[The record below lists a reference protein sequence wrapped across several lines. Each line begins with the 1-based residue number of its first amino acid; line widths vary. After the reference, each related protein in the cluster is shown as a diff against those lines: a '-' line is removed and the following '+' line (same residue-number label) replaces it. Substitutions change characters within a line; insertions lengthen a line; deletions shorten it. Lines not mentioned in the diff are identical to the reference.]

1 MGDTTPS
8 FTAKVFY
15 QSLPILTIAVILMM
29 LFGGA
34 IGQATNNGSDCPDW
48 LLCYGQALP
57 PAQVTTWLN
66 FAHLALAGLAALLT
80 GVTIIISARCGS
92 AGGAVQSRRFM
103 TGLAGL
109 AGLAFAQVAVV
120 LILIGAPH
128 SLAAKI
134 GYLIVSMGHL
144 AGVVAVATVGR
155 RSPAEINQ
163 PLRSLSVAH
172 TAYLRLIVATG
183 VALFLVVLN
192 GALVTARHAA
202 AACPDWPLCQ
212 GQFLPALLDSGVLI
226 HLLHRFSVVAAGI
239 VVAALVLQT
248 CRTYARQP
256 GLVRW
261 AAVLGLLFL
270 AQIGVGGWSAFS
282 PVSPVLINAIHLIL
296 TISIWASLVVLTT
309 TLYLVAPTWPASAE
323 APVSPPR
330 LTFRQKAGVYFK
342 LTKPWIMIL
351 LLITT
356 AGAMVIAAKGL
367 PSFGLIVFTLL
378 GGALSAG
385 GASVLN
391 SYVDSDIDQ
400 LMSRTSRRA
409 TVTGLVTP
417 TETLIFGLVL
427 STLSFFVY
435 ALFVNTLSAALST
448 LGILYYVFFYT
459 LYLKRSTI
467 HNIIIGGAAGAIPP
481 LVGWTAVTGR
491 LDLGAL
497 YLFAIIFFWTP
508 PHTWALALMVKKDYA
523 QARVPMLPVVVGEKE
538 TTYQIFLYSILLITL
553 TLLPFTFYM
562 QSMFYLIAA
571 LALGLPFIYLA
582 WKLWRDYNKS
592 YSKRLY
598 KFSQLYLALLFI
610 VMAIDRSFFVS

>member
-1 MGDTTPS
+1 MGDKLSTPEKMRGIHPS
-8 FTAKVFY
+8 HKPY
-15 QSLPILTIAVILMM
+15 SRILIA
-29 LFGGA
+29 
-34 IGQATNNGSDCPDW
+34 
-48 LLCYGQALP
+48 
-57 PAQVTTWLN
+57 
-66 FAHLALAGLAALLT
+66 T
-80 GVTIIISARCGS
+80 GVSLLFLIL
-92 AGGAVQSRRFM
+92 GGAVV
-103 TGLAGL
+103 TEIEAG
-109 AGLAFAQVAVV
+109 
-120 LILIGAPH
+120 
-128 SLAAKI
+128 
-134 GYLIVSMGHL
+134 
-144 AGVVAVATVGR
+144 
-155 RSPAEINQ
+155 
-163 PLRSLSVAH
+163 
-172 TAYLRLIVATG
+172 
-183 VALFLVVLN
+183 
-192 GALVTARHAA
+192 

-212 GQFLPALLDSGVLI
+212 GQILPTLANFGVI
-226 HLLHRFSVVAAGI
+226 INLLHRFSVGVVGI
-239 VVAALVLQT
+239 VIAGLVLQT
-248 CRTYARQP
+248 CRNYAHQP
-256 GLVRW
+256 RLIRW
-261 AAVLGLLFL
+261 ASILGLLFL
-270 AQIGVGGWSAFS
+270 AQVAVGGWNALT
-282 PVSPVLINAIHLIL
+282 PVSPALTNAIHLLL
-296 TISIWASLVVLTT
+296 TLSIWSSLVALANTFYIIAPDLPALTPT
-309 TLYLVAPTWPASAE
+309 RRAQSQPALTL
-323 APVSPPR
+323 
-330 LTFRQKAGVYFK
+330 RQKAGVYFK

-356 AGAMVIAAKGL
+356 AGAMVIAGKGL
-367 PSFGLIVFTLL
+367 PGWSLIAFTML
-378 GGALSAG
+378 GGALAAG

-417 TETLIFGLVL
+417 QETLIFGLVL

-491 LDLGAL
+491 LDLGAF

-508 PHTWALALMVKKDYA
+508 PHTWALALLVKKDYA

-538 TTYQIFLYSILLITL
+538 TTYQIFLYTILLITL
-553 TLLPFTFYM
+553 TIVPFTFNM
-562 QSMFYLIAA
+562 LSIVYLFSAII
-571 LALGLPFIYLA
+571 LGIPFIYFA